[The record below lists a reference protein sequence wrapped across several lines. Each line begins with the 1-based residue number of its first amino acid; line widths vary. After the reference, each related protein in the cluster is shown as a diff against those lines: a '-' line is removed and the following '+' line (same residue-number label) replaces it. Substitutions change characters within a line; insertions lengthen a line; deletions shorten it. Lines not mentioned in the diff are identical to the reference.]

1 MIITALKLWLILNEL
16 FVIVAME
23 YAIAVSTED

>member
-1 MIITALKLWLILNEL
+1 MTLWDAFMVWLILNEL

-23 YAIAVSTED
+23 TNA